1 MALSVAAAM
10 IDAMDFD
17 RAPFRDELFH
27 AELDAQ
33 PWASYT
39 HAYGSAEDV
48 PGCLRAL
55 AGDDDAA
62 AEEAQ
67 SELYGSILHQGSVYE
82 ASAKAVPFLARIAAA
97 GIRTADVLLL
107 IGGIAEGGTDPDPGS
122 DPGSDPAGSGAV
134 RESDEA
140 ACRMGRR
147 RATASAAGVREA

>member
-1 MALSVAAAM
+1 
-10 IDAMDFD
+10 MDFD
-17 RAPFRDELFH
+17 RALFRDELFH
-27 AELDAQ
+27 AELFRAELDAR

-82 ASAKAVPFLARIAAA
+82 ASATAGPVRARVA
-97 GIRTADVLLL
+97 
-107 IGGIAEGGTDPDPGS
+107 
-122 DPGSDPAGSGAV
+122 
-134 RESDEA
+134 
-140 ACRMGRR
+140 
-147 RATASAAGVREA
+147 